1 MKFYL
6 LLCMIFMHIV
16 DDYYLQGILASMKC
30 RSWWKSNAPE
40 KMYEN
45 DYKMAL
51 AMHGFSWTFMI
62 MIPVVIYLLMNG
74 KTIDSMFA
82 IWFVINTITHALID
96 DSKANE
102 KEINLCTDQTIHLI
116 QIVVTWVFTL
126 LKASI

>member
-30 RSWWKSNAPE
+30 RSWWKSNATE

-51 AMHGFSWTFMI
+51 AMHAFSWTFMI
-62 MIPVVIYLLMNG
+62 MIPSVVYLMMNS
-74 KTIDSMFA
+74 KTIDSIFVV
-82 IWFVINTITHALID
+82 WFTINMTIHALID
-96 DSKANE
+96 DTKANN
-102 KEINLCTDQTIHLI
+102 KKINLCVDQTLHLI
-116 QIVVTWVFTL
+116 QIFVTWLFVL
-126 LKASI
+126 YKVSV

>member
-1 MKFYL
+1 MQFYL

-51 AMHGFSWTFMI
+51 IMHAFSWTYMI
-62 MIPVVIYLLMNG
+62 MIPAVVYLLMNG
-74 KTIDSMFA
+74 KTIEPIFA
-82 IWFVINTITHALID
+82 GWFSTNMIIHAFVD
-96 DSKANE
+96 NAKAND
-102 KEINLCTDQTIHLI
+102 KKINLCADQTIHLI
-116 QIVVTWVFTL
+116 QIVVTWLFVL
-126 LKASI
+126 YEVSV